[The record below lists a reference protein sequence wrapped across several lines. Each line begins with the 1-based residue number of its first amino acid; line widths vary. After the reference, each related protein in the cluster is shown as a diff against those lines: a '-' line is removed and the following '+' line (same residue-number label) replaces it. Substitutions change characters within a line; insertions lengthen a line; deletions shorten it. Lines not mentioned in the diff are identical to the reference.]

1 MDKIGLWR
9 IVASGELGHDHVS
22 LPPLQAPCEMVDGGV
37 SRCNSSFPNGY
48 KYPGSRGVQLTPISL
63 RIRAHIRVHMKLT
76 SDMEATCCIYIAVKH
91 MYVDT
96 QTRTPTDV
104 LADLIDN

>member
-1 MDKIGLWR
+1 M
-9 IVASGELGHDHVS
+9 SPQVS
-22 LPPLQAPCEMVDGGV
+22 WDMTTYHFPLFRLLVRWWTEV
-37 SRCNSSFPNGY
+37 CNSSFPNGY
-48 KYPGSRGVQLTPISL
+48 KYPGSRGVRLTPISL